1 MHKDTFERCR
11 DMYFEAKLG
20 KTWMG
25 LLITLYFQDCVN
37 FFFGSR
43 HFFFSTKSPIFLFLL
58 MVSFKKLTS
67 FATFYCQ
74 WKNNLYLQ
82 EELVKDHLDFKLLQ
96 DNLVTKAIK
105 LLWEISA
112 DLYEIKYCTLSE
124 LIYFKVF

>member
-1 MHKDTFERCR
+1 
-11 DMYFEAKLG
+11 
-20 KTWMG
+20 MG
-25 LLITLYFQDCVN
+25 LLNTLYFQDCEI
-37 FFFGSR
+37 FFFGSTGR

-105 LLWEISA
+105 LL
-112 DLYEIKYCTLSE
+112 
-124 LIYFKVF
+124 

>member
-1 MHKDTFERCR
+1 
-11 DMYFEAKLG
+11 
-20 KTWMG
+20 
-25 LLITLYFQDCVN
+25 
-37 FFFGSR
+37 
-43 HFFFSTKSPIFLFLL
+43 

-112 DLYEIKYCTLSE
+112 DLYEIKYCALSE

>member
-1 MHKDTFERCR
+1 
-11 DMYFEAKLG
+11 
-20 KTWMG
+20 MG
-25 LLITLYFQDCVN
+25 LLNTLYFQDCEN

-43 HFFFSTKSPIFLFLL
+43 HFFFRQNLQFFYSFLI
-58 MVSFKKLTS
+58 VSFKKLTS

-105 LLWEISA
+105 LL
-112 DLYEIKYCTLSE
+112 
-124 LIYFKVF
+124 